1 MHGKYQIIVEDDAG
15 RPVDS
20 FYAETHPVVG
30 GKLVMADGYVWDVLR
45 VDHVL
50 KKERN
55 GGQPSYTAF
64 SHVRLV
70 VTNKEF

>member
-1 MHGKYQIIVEDDAG
+1 MHGLYKIKVDDDDG
-15 RPVDS
+15 HLVDE

-30 GKLVMADGYVWDVLR
+30 GKLVMPDGYVWDVLR

-50 KKERN
+50 KKDRN

-64 SHVRLV
+64 AYVRLV